1 MHRIVIYL
9 KSTDIRIG
17 VKILNYIKTRIGV
30 KILNY
35 IKTVCILLILL
46 SFSVVTTA
54 NDTLTAF
61 FPTTEGSF
69 WVYGDREGNEFTRTS
84 TEQKNIAG
92 EIFHT
97 FSYEPAIEGWEK
109 YNYLLHPFMYQ
120 VDTEWIRFYVE
131 NEIESTIKSKLKKR
145 LDEIAAE
152 LRQKYTDQL
161 PPGISLDVDYT
172 IEPTAQDT
180 LYFLPSTLN
189 NREKWITTQ
198 VSVRIQ
204 ISMNIKG
211 TEINIPEANKS
222 LSLTMKISETGERI
236 GKESVKTAVGTF
248 ENCLKIE
255 YRTKTTSSKNTE
267 SDIQQELTD
276 QSPKDK
282 ITTIWLAPNVG
293 IVKLMSSIV
302 DSEEV
307 ETVELKSFKI
317 ESPETVNLD
326 K

>member
-1 MHRIVIYL
+1 M
-9 KSTDIRIG
+9 
-17 VKILNYIKTRIGV
+17 
-30 KILNY
+30 
-35 IKTVCILLILL
+35 LILL
-46 SFSVVTTA
+46 SFSVVITA
-54 NDTLTAF
+54 SDTVTEF

-69 WVYGDREGNEFTRTS
+69 WVYVDQEGNEFTRTS

-92 EIFHT
+92 EVFHT
-97 FSYEPAIEGWEK
+97 FSYEPVIEDWEK

-120 VDTEWIRFYVE
+120 VDTEWIRFYVA
-131 NEIESTIKSKLKKR
+131 NEIESAIKSKLKKR

-161 PPGISLDVDYT
+161 PAGISLDVDYT

-189 NREKWITTQ
+189 NEEKWIATQ

-204 ISMNIKG
+204 ILMNVKG

-222 LSLTMKISETGERI
+222 LSLTMKLSETGERI
-236 GKESVKTAVGTF
+236 GKESVKTAAGTF
-248 ENCLKIE
+248 EDCLKIE
-255 YRTKTTSSKNTE
+255 YRTKTTSSKNTV
-267 SDIQQELTD
+267 SDINQGLTD
-276 QSPKDK
+276 EQPKDK
-282 ITTIWLAPNVG
+282 ITTLWLAPDVG
-293 IVKLMSSIV
+293 IVKLMSSIA
-302 DSEEV
+302 DSEAV
-307 ETVELKSFKI
+307 ETVELKSYKI

>member
-1 MHRIVIYL
+1 MA
-9 KSTDIRIG
+9 SD
-17 VKILNYIKTRIGV
+17 
-30 KILNY
+30 
-35 IKTVCILLILL
+35 TV
-46 SFSVVTTA
+46 TE
-54 NDTLTAF
+54 F

-69 WVYGDREGNEFTRTS
+69 WVYVDQEGNEFTRTS

-97 FSYEPAIEGWEK
+97 FSYEPAIEDWEK

-120 VDTEWIRFYVE
+120 VDTEWIRFYVA
-131 NEIESTIKSKLKKR
+131 NQIESAIKSKLKKR

-161 PPGISLDVDYT
+161 PPGISLDVNYT

-180 LYFLPSTLN
+180 LYFLPSILN
-189 NREKWITTQ
+189 NKEKWITTQ
-198 VSVRIQ
+198 ASVSIH

-222 LSLTMKISETGERI
+222 VSLIMKLSETGELV
-236 GKESVKTAVGTF
+236 GKESVKTAAGTF
-248 ENCLKIE
+248 EDCLKIE
-255 YRTKTTSSKNTE
+255 YRTKTTSSKNVE
-267 SDIQQELTD
+267 SDIKQGLTD
-276 QSPKDK
+276 QQPKDK
-282 ITTIWLAPNVG
+282 ITTLWLAPNVG

-307 ETVELKSFKI
+307 ETVELKSYKI

>member
-1 MHRIVIYL
+1 M
-9 KSTDIRIG
+9 
-17 VKILNYIKTRIGV
+17 
-30 KILNY
+30 NY

-46 SFSVVTTA
+46 SFSVVITA
-54 NDTLTAF
+54 SDTLTEF

-69 WVYGDREGNEFTRTS
+69 WVYVDQEGNEFTRTS

-97 FSYEPAIEGWEK
+97 YSYEPVIEDWEK

-120 VDTEWIRFYVE
+120 VDTEWIRFYVA
-131 NEIESTIKSKLKKR
+131 NGIESAIKSKLKKR

-161 PPGISLDVDYT
+161 PPGISLDVNYT

-189 NREKWITTQ
+189 NKEKWITTQ
-198 VSVRIQ
+198 VSVSIQ

-222 LSLTMKISETGERI
+222 VSLTMKLSETGELI
-236 GKESVKTAVGTF
+236 GKESVKTAAGTF

-255 YRTKTTSSKNTE
+255 YRTKTTSSKNVE
-267 SDIQQELTD
+267 SDIKQGLTD
-276 QSPKDK
+276 QQPKDK
-282 ITTIWLAPNVG
+282 ITTLWLAPNVG
-293 IVKLMSSIV
+293 IVQLISTIA

-307 ETVELKSFKI
+307 ETVELKSYKI

>member
-1 MHRIVIYL
+1 M
-9 KSTDIRIG
+9 
-17 VKILNYIKTRIGV
+17 
-30 KILNY
+30 
-35 IKTVCILLILL
+35 LILL
-46 SFSVVTTA
+46 SFSVVITA
-54 NDTLTAF
+54 SDTATEL

-69 WVYGDREGNEFTRTS
+69 WVYVDQEGNEFTRTS
-84 TEQKNIAG
+84 TKQKNIAG

-97 FSYEPAIEGWEK
+97 FSYEPVIEDWEK

-120 VDTEWIRFYVE
+120 VDTEWIRFYVA
-131 NEIESTIKSKLKKR
+131 NEIESAIKSKLKKR

-161 PPGISLDVDYT
+161 PPGISLDVNYT

-189 NREKWITTQ
+189 NKEKWITTQ
-198 VSVRIQ
+198 VSVSIQ

-222 LSLTMKISETGERI
+222 VSLTMKLSETGELI
-236 GKESVKTAVGTF
+236 GKESVKTAAGTF

-255 YRTKTTSSKNTE
+255 YRTKTTSSKNVE
-267 SDIQQELTD
+267 SDIKQGLTD
-276 QSPKDK
+276 QQPKDK
-282 ITTIWLAPNVG
+282 ITTLWLAPNVG
-293 IVKLMSSIV
+293 IVQLISTIA

-307 ETVELKSFKI
+307 ETIELKSYKI